1 MSLIIE
7 QFAATTRATPV
18 VNRLA
23 RLLRRLYYW
32 LFPAPVVLT
41 SRPCDESLIRHDD
54 FGPVGEVSMD
64 GLAAGWQRRHRQQQL
79 RLRDCRCPA

>member
-7 QFAATTRATPV
+7 QFAATTRSTPV
-18 VNRLA
+18 VSRLA
-23 RLLRRLYYW
+23 RLAHRLYRW
-32 LFPAPVVLT
+32 LFPAPVVLST
-41 SRPCDESLIRHDD
+41 RPCDESLIQHGG

-79 RLRDCRCPA
+79 RLRDCHCPA